1 MTTWG
6 KMMSDDSTQQETLDP
21 LTLVARASAREAAE
35 ALRASG
41 LTLAQFSLLDLIERE
56 GIRFPTALARKLDI
70 ESSTMAAIL
79 KRAERDGIVLR
90 SQDPKDARGVVVE
103 VTEQG
108 RALLP
113 DARRALAAVERK
125 LTKDIDA
132 QELEIAKTALQ
143 AMLLNLRK

>member
-1 MTTWG
+1 
-6 KMMSDDSTQQETLDP
+6 MSDDIKQQETLDL

-79 KRAERDGIVLR
+79 KRAERDGLILR
-90 SQDPKDARGVVVE
+90 SPDPKDARGIVVG
-103 VTEQG
+103 VTEKG
-108 RALLP
+108 RGLLP
-113 DARRALAAVERK
+113 DACRALAAVEQK
-125 LTKDIDA
+125 LTKDIGVQDI
-132 QELEIAKTALQ
+132 EMAKNVLRAI
-143 AMLLNLRK
+143 LLNLRK

>member
-1 MTTWG
+1 
-6 KMMSDDSTQQETLDP
+6 MSDDIKQQETLDL
-21 LTLVARASAREAAE
+21 LTLVSRASAREAAD

-41 LTLAQFSLLDLIERE
+41 LTLAQFSLLDLIEKE

-79 KRAERDGIVLR
+79 KRAERDGLVLR
-90 SQDPKDARGVVVE
+90 SPDPKDARGIVVE

-108 RALLP
+108 RGLLP
-113 DARRALAAVERK
+113 EARRALAAVEQK

-132 QELEIAKTALQ
+132 QDLESARKAMQ

>member
-1 MTTWG
+1 
-6 KMMSDDSTQQETLDP
+6 MSDDIKQQETLDL
-21 LTLVARASAREAAE
+21 LTLVARASAREAGE

-79 KRAERDGIVLR
+79 KRAERDGLVLR

-103 VTEQG
+103 VTEKG
-108 RALLP
+108 RGLLP
-113 DARRALAAVERK
+113 DARRALAAVEQK

-132 QELEIAKTALQ
+132 QDLKAARKALQ
-143 AMLLNLRK
+143 SMLLNLRK

>member
-1 MTTWG
+1 
-6 KMMSDDSTQQETLDP
+6 MSDDIKQQETLDL
-21 LTLVARASAREAAE
+21 LTLVSRASAREAAE

-41 LTLAQFSLLDLIERE
+41 LTLAQFSLLDLIEKE

-79 KRAERDGIVLR
+79 KRAERDGLVLR
-90 SQDPKDARGVVVE
+90 SPDPKDARGIVVE

-108 RALLP
+108 RGLLP
-113 DARRALAAVERK
+113 EARRALAAVEQK

-132 QELEIAKTALQ
+132 QDLESARTAMQ

>member
-1 MTTWG
+1 
-6 KMMSDDSTQQETLDP
+6 MSDDIKQQETLDL

-35 ALRASG
+35 ALRATG

-79 KRAERDGIVLR
+79 KRAERDGIILR

-113 DARRALAAVERK
+113 DARRALAAVEDK

-132 QELEIAKTALQ
+132 QDLETAKKALQ

>member
-1 MTTWG
+1 
-6 KMMSDDSTQQETLDP
+6 MSDDIKQQETLDL
-21 LTLVARASAREAAE
+21 LTLVSRASAREAAE

-79 KRAERDGIVLR
+79 KRAERDGLILR

-108 RALLP
+108 RRLLP
-113 DARRALAAVERK
+113 EARRALAAVEQK

-132 QELEIAKTALQ
+132 QDLEAARNAMQ